1 MTTLLHLSCLP
12 WTELSPNRELYSI
25 TVQMQAS
32 YRLTVA
38 AQRHF
43 RNNGESNIVQ
53 LHEMAKDSYNPY
65 NVVVEFVTETGVRKR
80 QRLKRRKK
88 KSASANS
95 GDASLMVGADQDAG
109 IDDGFVSGVEDIDSD
124 LEVATDSEEDVK
136 K

>member
-1 MTTLLHLSCLP
+1 MF
-12 WTELSPNRELYSI
+12 
-25 TVQMQAS
+25 
-32 YRLTVA
+32 A
-38 AQRHF
+38 AGPAAADQYCDADAGF
-43 RNNGESNIVQ
+43 S
-53 LHEMAKDSYNPY
+53 AAD

-95 GDASLMVGADQDAG
+95 GDASLMVGADQDGG